1 MNIVDILDPAQ
12 VKIFAGCSSR
22 KRLFQKMAE
31 LAASGL
37 GLESSRVIAAL
48 NARESLGSTA
58 VGQGVALPHAQLP
71 ELDRI
76 HGMFARFVAPVDLK
90 AADKRPVDLVFVLLT
105 PPEASGEHLKALA
118 TVSRMLRQEALCRK
132 LRANDDPAALYA
144 LLTDELAALAA

>member
-31 LAASGL
+31 LAASGF
-37 GLESSRVIAAL
+37 GLESSRVVAAL
-48 NARESLGSTA
+48 NAREALGSTA

-76 HGMFARFVAPVDLK
+76 HGLFARFETPINLK
-90 AADKRPVDLVFVLLT
+90 AADKQPVDLVFALLAPT
-105 PPEASGEHLKALA
+105 GAGSEHLKALA
-118 TVSRMLRQEALCRK
+118 TVSRMLRQEALCKK
-132 LRANDDPAALYA
+132 LRANGDPAALYA